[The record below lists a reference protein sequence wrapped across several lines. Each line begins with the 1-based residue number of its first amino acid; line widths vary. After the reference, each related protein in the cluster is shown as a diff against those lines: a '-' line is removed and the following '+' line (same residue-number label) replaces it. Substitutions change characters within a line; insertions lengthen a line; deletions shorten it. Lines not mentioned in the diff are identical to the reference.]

1 MDLADEFETG
11 SGGFVW
17 SNISANTLFSELRLH
32 VYYAYYMQTD
42 SSWTGTQFVNHYN
55 RIYYVTEGEAVLEFD
70 GFDIVMK
77 PGHLYFI
84 PPYSLKSHACA
95 KHLSFYWVH
104 FHALIDGDLD
114 LFSLFA
120 QPKEIKVD
128 SVDKTLACLTQ
139 LTESVDAGEAQVAAL
154 LKRNMLLT
162 ELLLP
167 FADDIVEQV
176 KQQAMSGYMRFLPVL
191 KYIQAHLSDTL
202 SIKLLAEQMNMSAE
216 HFSRSFKQQ
225 INIAPKRYILQKRIS
240 LAKQLLLLNNLSIS
254 EIADKTGY
262 LDVYHFSKNFK
273 QEVGLSPSKF
283 KSKYK

>member
-42 SSWTGTQFVNHYN
+42 SRWTGTQFVNHYN
-55 RIYYVTEGEAVLEFD
+55 RIYYVTDGEAVLEFD
-70 GFDIVMK
+70 GFNIVMK

-84 PPYSLKSHACA
+84 PPYSLKSHSCTE
-95 KHLSFYWVH
+95 HLSFYWVH

-139 LTESVDAGEAQVAAL
+139 LTESVDAGEAQVAGV

-167 FADDIVEQV
+167 FTDDIVEQV
-176 KQQAMSGYMRFLPVL
+176 KQQAISGYMRFLPVL

-225 INIAPKRYILQKRIS
+225 INISPKRYILQKRIS

-254 EIADKTGY
+254 DVADKTGY

-283 KSKYK
+283 KSEYK